1 MPKIIANSKGQ
12 FTIPEDFLLRRRL
25 EPQAEYWLDERDG
38 DLILHFSLP
47 DAKKLYIEVTTACN
61 LNCHTC
67 IRHSWVSPNAF
78 MSMDIFHRIMDS
90 LPGLPQLE
98 RVVFTSFG
106 EPLVHPKIFDM
117 IAAIRDY
124 GLEVTLGSNG
134 ILLSEK
140 VARKLVDLGV
150 DLLMVS
156 IDGVKPEVYE
166 DVRDTQL
173 DNVLH
178 NLKRFNQIKEEAGT
192 RKPTLGIEFVA
203 LKKNKDDLLDIT
215 DLATEINASQIIVT
229 NVLPYSEEMNAEK
242 LYGYEPVEPLKTSRW
257 PAKSNS
263 WGRWG
268 VIELP
273 RMHFGSEQRCRFVHN
288 NSIVVGWDGEVAP
301 CYALSHSYEYY
312 AIDGVKKAVQRH
324 SFGDIKKNTL
334 AEIWMSEDFVRY
346 RSEVRAFHFPSCA
359 DCDIRDTCDLR
370 LSNEACWGMNPSCS
384 DCLWAQDIVKCP

>member
-1 MPKIIANSKGQ
+1 MPKITTNSKGQ
-12 FTIPEDFLLRRRL
+12 FTIPQDFLLRRRL
-25 EPQAEYWLDERDG
+25 EPQTEYWLDERDG
-38 DLILHFSLP
+38 DLVLHFSLP

-67 IRHSWVSPNAF
+67 IRHSWVASNAN
-78 MSMDIFHRIMDS
+78 MSMDIFQKILDS

-117 IAAIRDY
+117 IAAIRGY
-124 GLEVTLGSNG
+124 GLDVTLGSNG

-173 DNVLH
+173 SDVLN

-242 LYGYEPVEPLKTSRW
+242 LYGYEPMEPLKTSRW

-312 AIDGVKKAVQRH
+312 AIDGIKKSVQRH
-324 SFGDIKKNTL
+324 TFGDIKKNTL
-334 AEIWMSEDFVRY
+334 AEIWMNEDFVRY

-370 LSNEACWGMNPSCS
+370 LTNEACWGMNPSCS
-384 DCLWAQDIVKCP
+384 D